1 MIQALS
7 QTPGFEI
14 KALSVYTLQLCSEP
28 NDSYR
33 RPNCFTIP
41 SVLKACVSA
50 FSSVKPI
57 QEIHAQL
64 LKLGTYSDAYVGS
77 TLLDSY
83 SKCNGIEFAQRVFEE
98 MPERNVVSW
107 NSMISAFAKGGD
119 VNSAKRLFEEMPERN
134 LVSWTS
140 LISGYA
146 QNGYFSETLATFE
159 NMGKA
164 GVKPNEITLVSVI
177 SACANLGALE
187 FGRKI
192 HSFMENNHYN
202 FDLFVASSLVD
213 MYCKCGVVQDALI
226 LYKKMQLKN
235 VVTCSSM
242 IVGLALNGRPMEAI
256 GIFEEMRFHCMI
268 PNDIT
273 FIGVLCACC
282 HAGLVEK
289 GKFYFSCMTKEYSL
303 VPKLQHYACI
313 IDLLGRAGQL
323 DQAYQFINE
332 MPIKPDAIVWG
343 ALLGACRIHKNNKL
357 GIFAAQRIL
366 ELDPEHSGGLVFLS
380 NAYARVGD
388 WNGLKK
394 VRRIMKTLGMKKVPG
409 KSWIELSNVVHQFFA
424 GDKSHPQDDNIY
436 AN

>member
-7 QTPGFEI
+7 QTPGLEI

-28 NDSYR
+28 NDSYG
-33 RPNCFTIP
+33 RPDCFTFP
-41 SVLKACVSA
+41 SVLKACVSV
-50 FSSVKPI
+50 FSSVKSI
-57 QEIHAQL
+57 QQIHTQL
-64 LKLGTYSDAYVGS
+64 MKLGTYSDVYVGS

-83 SKCNGIEFAQRVFEE
+83 SKCNGIKYAQRVFEE
-98 MPERNVVSW
+98 MTDRNVVSW
-107 NSMISAFAKGGD
+107 NSMISAFAKSGD
-119 VNSAKRLFEEMPERN
+119 VDSAKRLFEEMPEKN

-177 SACANLGALE
+177 SACANLGALG
-187 FGRKI
+187 FGRRI
-192 HSFMENNHYN
+192 HSFMEDNHYK
-202 FDLFVASSLVD
+202 FDLFVASSLID
-213 MYCKCGVVQDALI
+213 MYCKCGVVQDALE
-226 LYKKMQLKN
+226 LYKKMHLKN
-235 VVTCSSM
+235 AITCSSM
-242 IVGLALNGRPMEAI
+242 IVGLALNGRAMEAI
-256 GIFEEMRFHCMI
+256 EIFEEMRFQGMI
-268 PNDIT
+268 PNEIT

-289 GKFYFSCMTKEYSL
+289 GEFYFSSMTKEYSL

-313 IDLLGRAGQL
+313 VDLLGRAGQL
-323 DQAYQFINE
+323 DQAYQFIKE

-357 GIFAAQRIL
+357 GMFAAQRIL
-366 ELDPEHSGGLVFLS
+366 ELDPKHSGGLVFLS
-380 NAYARVGD
+380 NVYARMGNWD
-388 WNGLKK
+388 GLKK
-394 VRRIMKTLGMKKVPG
+394 VRRMMKTSGMKKVPG
-409 KSWIELSNVVHQFFA
+409 KSWIEVSNVVHQFFA
-424 GDKSHPQDDNIY
+424 GDKSHHQNDKIY